1 MELTNF
7 EVKQLNLFT
16 DTLLVTGMSTEGK
29 ISLVTLKPKLRKIA
43 NEIAEFEK
51 TTADSIRPENVED
64 LSEEDKAKLDKDYS
78 DIIVPFYNTTIK
90 IEFDLLSKE
99 DFYKLVEHN
108 DIEKLIGYEYIYTKL
123 VNNE

>member
-29 ISLVTLKPKLRKIA
+29 ISLVTLKPKLRKLA

-64 LSEEDKAKLDKDYS
+64 LSDEDKAKLDKDYS
-78 DIIVPFYNTTIK
+78 DIIVPFYNTTVE

-108 DIEKLIGYEYIYTKL
+108 NIEKLIGYEYIYTKL

>member
-64 LSEEDKAKLDKDYS
+64 LSDEDKAKLDKDYS
-78 DIIVPFYNTTIK
+78 DIIVPFYNTVIE

>member
-7 EVKQLNLFT
+7 EIKQLNLFT

-51 TTADSIRPENVED
+51 TTADSIRPENIED
-64 LSEEDKAKLDKDYS
+64 LSDEDKAKLDKDYS
-78 DIIVPFYNTTIK
+78 DIIVPFYNK
-90 IEFDLLSKE
+90 VVEIEFNLLSKE

>member
-64 LSEEDKAKLDKDYS
+64 LSDEDKAKLDKDYS
-78 DIIVPFYNTTIK
+78 DIIVPFYNK
-90 IEFDLLSKE
+90 VVEIEFDLLSKE

>member
-7 EVKQLNLFT
+7 EIKQLNLFT

-51 TTADSIRPENVED
+51 TTADSIRPENIED
-64 LSEEDKAKLDKDYS
+64 MSDEDKTKLDKDYS
-78 DIIVPFYNTTIK
+78 DIIVPFYNK
-90 IEFDLLSKE
+90 VVEIEFNLLSKE

>member
-64 LSEEDKAKLDKDYS
+64 LSDEDKAKLDKDYS
-78 DIIVPFYNTTIK
+78 DIIVPFYNK
-90 IEFDLLSKE
+90 VVEIEFNLLSKE

>member
-64 LSEEDKAKLDKDYS
+64 LSDEDKAKLDKDYS
-78 DIIVPFYNTTIK
+78 DIIVPFYNTTVE
-90 IEFDLLSKE
+90 IEFHLLSKE

-108 DIEKLIGYEYIYTKL
+108 NIEKLIGYEYIYTKL

>member
-64 LSEEDKAKLDKDYS
+64 LSEEDKVKLDKDYS
-78 DIIVPFYNTTIK
+78 DIIVPFYNTTIE

-108 DIEKLIGYEYIYTKL
+108 NIEKLIGYEYIYTKL

>member
-16 DTLLVTGMSTEGK
+16 DTLLVIGMSTEGK

-64 LSEEDKAKLDKDYS
+64 LSDEDKAKLDKDYS
-78 DIIVPFYNTTIK
+78 DIIVPFYNTTVE

-108 DIEKLIGYEYIYTKL
+108 NIEKLIGYEYIYTKL

>member
-64 LSEEDKAKLDKDYS
+64 LSEEDKVKLDKDYS
-78 DIIVPFYNTTIK
+78 DIIVPFYNTTIE

>member
-1 MELTNF
+1 M
-7 EVKQLNLFT
+7 VVRT
-16 DTLLVTGMSTEGK
+16 DAWKSKKRIPYGASW
-29 ISLVTLKPKLRKIA
+29 P
-43 NEIAEFEK
+43 EFEK

-64 LSEEDKAKLDKDYS
+64 LSDEDKAKLDKDYS
-78 DIIVPFYNTTIK
+78 DIIVPFYNTTVE

-108 DIEKLIGYEYIYTKL
+108 NIEKLIGYEYIYTKL

>member
-64 LSEEDKAKLDKDYS
+64 LSDEDKTKLDKDYS
-78 DIIVPFYNTTIK
+78 DIIVPFYNK
-90 IEFDLLSKE
+90 VVEIEFNLLSKE

>member
-64 LSEEDKAKLDKDYS
+64 LSDEDKAKLDKDYS
-78 DIIVPFYNTTIK
+78 DIIVPFYNTTVE

>member
-51 TTADSIRPENVED
+51 TTADSIRPENVEN

-108 DIEKLIGYEYIYTKL
+108 NIEKLIGYEYIYTKL

>member
-7 EVKQLNLFT
+7 EDKQLNLFT

-64 LSEEDKAKLDKDYS
+64 LSDEDKAKLDKDYS
-78 DIIVPFYNTTIK
+78 DIIVPFYNTTVE

-108 DIEKLIGYEYIYTKL
+108 NIEKLIGYEYIYTKL
-123 VNNE
+123 VNNK

>member
-78 DIIVPFYNTTIK
+78 DIIVPFYNTTVE
-90 IEFDLLSKE
+90 IEFNLLSKE

-108 DIEKLIGYEYIYTKL
+108 NIEKLIGYEYIYTKL

>member
-7 EVKQLNLFT
+7 EIKQLNLFT

-51 TTADSIRPENVED
+51 TTADSIRPENIED
-64 LSEEDKAKLDKDYS
+64 LSDEDKSKLDKDYS
-78 DIIVPFYNTTIK
+78 DIIVPFYNKVIE

>member
-64 LSEEDKAKLDKDYS
+64 LSDEDKAKLDKDYS
-78 DIIVPFYNTTIK
+78 DIIVPFYNKVIE

-108 DIEKLIGYEYIYTKL
+108 NIEKLIGYEYIYTKL

>member
-51 TTADSIRPENVED
+51 TTADSIRPENIED
-64 LSEEDKAKLDKDYS
+64 LSDEDKAKLDKDYS
-78 DIIVPFYNTTIK
+78 DIIVPFYNTTVE

>member
-51 TTADSIRPENVED
+51 TTADSIRPENVVD

-78 DIIVPFYNTTIK
+78 DIIVPFYNTTIE

>member
-64 LSEEDKAKLDKDYS
+64 LSDEDKAKLDKDYS
-78 DIIVPFYNTTIK
+78 DIIVPFYNTTVE

-108 DIEKLIGYEYIYTKL
+108 NVEKLIGYEYIYTKL

>member
-64 LSEEDKAKLDKDYS
+64 LSDEDKAKLDKDYS
-78 DIIVPFYNTTIK
+78 DIIVPFYNTTVE

-108 DIEKLIGYEYIYTKL
+108 NIEKLIGYEYIYTKL
-123 VNNE
+123 VNNQ

>member
-78 DIIVPFYNTTIK
+78 DIIIPFYNTTIE

-108 DIEKLIGYEYIYTKL
+108 NIEKLIGYEYIYTKL

>member
-1 MELTNF
+1 MKLTNF

-64 LSEEDKAKLDKDYS
+64 LSDEDKAKLDKDYS
-78 DIIVPFYNTTIK
+78 DIIVPFYNTTVE